1 MPRWYFEDF
10 TPGRVLDAA
19 GPTVDPQAIVTFA
32 TQFDPQPFH
41 LTEEGAQ
48 AGPFGRLCASG
59 WHTASMCMRIMCDAY
74 LLDSASLG
82 SPGIDELRWVKPVF
96 AGDTLRLKMTVLE
109 QRPSKSKPHMGSVLS
124 HWEVFNQHQELVM
137 QMKGWG
143 MFLKRDVSSS

>member
-10 TPGRVLDAA
+10 APGFVLDAA
-19 GPTVDPQAIVTFA
+19 GPTVDAQAIVTFA
-32 TQFDPQPFH
+32 SQFDPQPFH
-41 LTEEGAQ
+41 LTEAGAE

-59 WHTASMCMRIMCDAY
+59 WHTAAMCMRIMCDAY

-109 QRPSKSKPHMGSVLS
+109 QRPSKSKPHMGSILS
-124 HWEVFNQHQELVM
+124 LWEVFNQHQELVM
-137 QMKGWG
+137 HMKGWG
-143 MFLKRDVSSS
+143 MFLKRS